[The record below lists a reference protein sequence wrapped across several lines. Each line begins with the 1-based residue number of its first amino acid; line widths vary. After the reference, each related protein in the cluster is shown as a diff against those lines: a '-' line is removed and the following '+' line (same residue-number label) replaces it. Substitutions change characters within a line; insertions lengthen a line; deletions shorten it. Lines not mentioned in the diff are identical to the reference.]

1 MRRQQVIYAS
11 LKVMTDKIKIIG
23 FSGSLRK
30 GSFNTAALAAAQ
42 QLCGDDA
49 EIEIFDI
56 SDFPPFNQ
64 DREQDPPA
72 NVAKLKAAIRAA
84 DAVIFSSPEYNYS
97 VPGHL
102 KNVIDWASRPYGD
115 SAWEGKPALI
125 MGASSGAI
133 GTARM
138 QYHLRQTM
146 VFLNMFPLNK
156 PEVMIG
162 NAAGKFD
169 ENGTLTDEKT
179 REFIKQAVAAL
190 VEETRRR
197 KK

>member
-1 MRRQQVIYAS
+1 MIHAS
-11 LKVMTDKIKIIG
+11 LRVMTDKIKIIG

-162 NAAGKFD
+162 NAASKFD
-169 ENGTLTDEKT
+169 DSGNLTDEKT

-197 KK
+197 KS

>member
-1 MRRQQVIYAS
+1 MIYAS

-162 NAAGKFD
+162 NAASKFD
-169 ENGTLTDEKT
+169 DSGNLTDEKT

-197 KK
+197 KS

>member
-1 MRRQQVIYAS
+1 MRRQQVIHAS
-11 LKVMTDKIKIIG
+11 LRVMTDKIKIIG

-42 QLCGDDA
+42 QLCGDDT

-162 NAAGKFD
+162 NAASKFD
-169 ENGTLTDEKT
+169 DSGNLTDEKT

-197 KK
+197 KS